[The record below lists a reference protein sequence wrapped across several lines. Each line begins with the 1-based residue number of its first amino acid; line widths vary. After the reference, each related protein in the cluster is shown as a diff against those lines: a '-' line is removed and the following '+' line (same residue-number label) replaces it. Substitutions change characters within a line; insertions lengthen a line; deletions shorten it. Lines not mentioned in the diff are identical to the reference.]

1 MWVVCPELRIEAL
14 NQQDTVSVEII
25 HRLDLLQVDL
35 RSFLASGASFLGQAS
50 DEVAGGFES
59 LPIAPCTEIRIADSG
74 KFLLVE
80 FGIQPFGILKYR
92 SGIRNPLNDWKIRTL
107 SSTHKD

>member
-1 MWVVCPELRIEAL
+1 MWVVCPELRIKAL
-14 NQQDTVSVEII
+14 NQQDTVSVEIA

-80 FGIQPFGILKYR
+80 FGIQETFAC
-92 SGIRNPLNDWKIRTL
+92 GIRNSVLWNLEIPLGNPE
-107 SSTHKD
+107 SP